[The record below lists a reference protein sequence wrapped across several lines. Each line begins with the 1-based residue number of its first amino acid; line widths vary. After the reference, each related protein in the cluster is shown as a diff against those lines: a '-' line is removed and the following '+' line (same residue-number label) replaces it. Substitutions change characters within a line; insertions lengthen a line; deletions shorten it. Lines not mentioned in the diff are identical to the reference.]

1 MATMSGRIIHIRN
14 ELSRKLKERNT
25 PGHWDHFSKQIG
37 MFSYS
42 GLTGKLIN
50 K

>member
-1 MATMSGRIIHIRN
+1 MTTMSGRIINIRN
-14 ELSRKLKERNT
+14 ELSKRLKERGT

-42 GLTGKLIN
+42 GLTGIN
-50 K
+50 N